1 LFKKKIGVL
10 AGKDFINKKYLFIKT
25 QGFFISFVLVY
36 EGDFSKV
43 MDRLEFEFILRENNR
58 RIFNYLLK
66 ILRNQE
72 DAEDIL
78 QDVFIAFYHKMENIN
93 ENAYQSYL
101 YKTAYNKALNLIK
114 SRKKKKN
121 LTQEQMIYKETQKNE
136 QNPNNEKNEI
146 LKKAFNKLPP
156 KYAILLEL
164 QFYQKMSYKEIAKK
178 LSTTISAVDSKLVR
192 AKKKLKKIISQ
203 DMKENFVF

>member
-1 LFKKKIGVL
+1 M
-10 AGKDFINKKYLFIKT
+10 AGKDFINKKFLFIKT

-43 MDRLEFEFILRENNR
+43 MDRLEFEFILQENNR
-58 RIFNYLLK
+58 RILNYLLK

-78 QDVFIAFYHKMENIN
+78 QEVFMSFYHKMENIN
-93 ENAYQSYL
+93 ENAYRSYL

-114 SRKKKKN
+114 SRKKKKI
-121 LTQEQMIYKETQKNE
+121 LTREQMIYNETQKNE

-146 LKKAFNKLPP
+146 LKKAFSKLPP
-156 KYAILLEL
+156 KYAVLLEL
-164 QFYQKMSYKEIAKK
+164 QFYQKMSYEEIAKT

>member
-1 LFKKKIGVL
+1 
-10 AGKDFINKKYLFIKT
+10 
-25 QGFFISFVLVY
+25 
-36 EGDFSKV
+36 
-43 MDRLEFEFILRENNR
+43 MDRLEFEFILRENNK
-58 RIFNYLLK
+58 RILNYLLK

-121 LTQEQMIYKETQKNE
+121 LTHEQMIYNETQKND
-136 QNPNNEKNEI
+136 QNPNNKKNEI
-146 LKKAFNKLPP
+146 LKKAFSKLPP
-156 KYAILLEL
+156 KYAVLLEL
-164 QFYQKMSYKEIAKK
+164 QFYQKMSYKEIAKT

-203 DMKENFVF
+203 DMKEDFVF

>member
-1 LFKKKIGVL
+1 L
-10 AGKDFINKKYLFIKT
+10 AGKDFINKKFLFLKT
-25 QGFFISFVLVY
+25 QGFFISFVLGY

-43 MDRLEFEFILRENNR
+43 MDKVEFEFILRENNR
-58 RIFNYLLK
+58 RILNYLLK

-78 QDVFIAFYHKMENIN
+78 QDVFISFYHKMENIN
-93 ENAYQSYL
+93 ENAYRSYL

-114 SRKKKKN
+114 SREKKRLLTREHRINSETRENKSNQEDRKK
-121 LTQEQMIYKETQKNE
+121 EMI
-136 QNPNNEKNEI
+136 
-146 LKKAFNKLPP
+146 KKAFSKLPP
-156 KYAILLEL
+156 KYAVLLEL
-164 QFYQKMSYKEIAKK
+164 QYYQKMSYKEIAKT

-203 DMKENFVF
+203 DLKENFVF

>member
-1 LFKKKIGVL
+1 M
-10 AGKDFINKKYLFIKT
+10 AGKDFINKKFLFIKT

-58 RIFNYLLK
+58 RILNYLLK

-78 QDVFIAFYHKMENIN
+78 QEVFISFYHKMENIN
-93 ENAYQSYL
+93 ENAYISYL

-114 SRKKKKN
+114 SRKKKRN
-121 LTQEQMIYKETQKNE
+121 LTHEQIIYNETQKNE

-146 LKKAFNKLPP
+146 LKKAFSKLPP
-156 KYAILLEL
+156 KYAVLLEL
-164 QFYQKMSYKEIAKK
+164 QFYQKMSYREIAKT

-203 DMKENFVF
+203 EMKENFVF

>member
-1 LFKKKIGVL
+1 
-10 AGKDFINKKYLFIKT
+10 
-25 QGFFISFVLVY
+25 
-36 EGDFSKV
+36 
-43 MDRLEFEFILRENNR
+43 MDRAEFEFILRENNK

-78 QDVFIAFYHKMENIN
+78 QDVFVSFYLKMENIN
-93 ENAYQSYL
+93 ENASLSYL

-114 SRKKKKN
+114 SREKKRLLTREHRINSETRENKSNQEDRKK
-121 LTQEQMIYKETQKNE
+121 EMI
-136 QNPNNEKNEI
+136 
-146 LKKAFNKLPP
+146 KKAFSKLPP
-156 KYAILLEL
+156 KYAVLLEL
-164 QFYQKMSYKEIAKK
+164 QYYQKMSYKEIAKT

-203 DMKENFVF
+203 EMKENFVF

>member
-1 LFKKKIGVL
+1 M
-10 AGKDFINKKYLFIKT
+10 AGKDFINKKFLFIKT
-25 QGFFISFVLVY
+25 QEFFISFVLVY

-43 MDRLEFEFILRENNR
+43 MDRLEFEFILRENNK
-58 RIFNYLLK
+58 RILNYLLK

-121 LTQEQMIYKETQKNE
+121 LTREQMIYNETQKND
-136 QNPNNEKNEI
+136 QNPNNKKNEI
-146 LKKAFNKLPP
+146 LKKAFSKLPP
-156 KYAILLEL
+156 KYAVLLEL
-164 QFYQKMSYKEIAKK
+164 QFYQKMSYKEIAKT

-203 DMKENFVF
+203 DMKEDFVF